1 MHIHPSPQQARE
13 LLERGEVVVL
23 SSAFIADGLTPTAAL
38 ARLGPQPLGRFLLE
52 SAEQGERVGRYSFV
66 GAGVRELV
74 AFDGTHGFAFG
85 WEPSSGGQVVER
97 ARWPQRDILAELRAR
112 LSDLRCP
119 AQPDLPP
126 FFGGAVGFLGYDV
139 VRTIEH
145 LPDGRPDPVGSW
157 TAGFLVAD
165 VVVAFDHFRRLA
177 YLLALC
183 RRQEGETARQAYE
196 QAAGRLEEVRWR
208 LARSPAGELEPPLL
222 EAPQWATPV
231 PAPPEDPHFVEAVR
245 RAKEYIRAGDIFQ
258 VVLSRHTRVPCPQPP
273 LAVYRRLRAIN
284 PSPYMF
290 YLELA
295 DPRPGGAALH
305 LVGASPEVMV
315 RLQGRRACLRPIA
328 GTRPRGRSEAEEQ
341 ALARQLAEDP
351 KELAEHMML
360 VDLGRNDLGRV
371 CRFGTVRVTQLLT
384 VERYSHV
391 MHLVSEVEGELA
403 EGQDAF
409 DLMRAVFPAG
419 TVTGAPKVRAM
430 EIIDELEQEGRGFYA
445 GAVGYFAASGDADS
459 CITIRSLAI
468 CRGVAHARAGAGIVA
483 DSDPVRELW
492 ETHHKVSAVLS
503 ALACQGQPVA
513 AAAGGE
519 GRA

>member
-1 MHIHPSPQQARE
+1 MPVHVYPSPQQARE

-74 AFDGTHGFAFG
+74 AFDGIHGFAFG
-85 WEPSSGGQVVER
+85 WEPAGGGQVVEQ

-196 QAAGRLEEVRWR
+196 RAAGRLEEVRWR

-231 PAPPEDPHFVEAVR
+231 PAPPEDIVR
-245 RAKEYIRAGDIFQ
+245 RHLPRKRGQPPGIPGGYIVTIPLGQRTAGLLVALERPDAEPAGLTAVQALMVGGHFWHGRME
-258 VVLSRHTRVPCPQPP
+258 VVLYIDER
-273 LAVYRRLRAIN
+273 
-284 PSPYMF
+284 
-290 YLELA
+290 
-295 DPRPGGAALH
+295 
-305 LVGASPEVMV
+305 ASPAQ
-315 RLQGRRACLRPIA
+315 R
-328 GTRPRGRSEAEEQ
+328 EA
-341 ALARQLAEDP
+341 
-351 KELAEHMML
+351 
-360 VDLGRNDLGRV
+360 
-371 CRFGTVRVTQLLT
+371 LT
-384 VERYSHV
+384 
-391 MHLVSEVEGELA
+391 A
-403 EGQDAF
+403 IF
-409 DLMRAVFPAG
+409 
-419 TVTGAPKVRAM
+419 
-430 EIIDELEQEGRGFYA
+430 
-445 GAVGYFAASGDADS
+445 SG
-459 CITIRSLAI
+459 
-468 CRGVAHARAGAGIVA
+468 
-483 DSDPVRELW
+483 
-492 ETHHKVSAVLS
+492 
-503 ALACQGQPVA
+503 
-513 AAAGGE
+513 AAGGPYKFP
-519 GRA
+519 GRLIQRVQRVEYAPMRFTIEPRRRRFWIPGVMDFTIEALDCANPGGGFTEIRGSMHFVDPVYVAKAVASWFRGAGYAWDHTGRSGFFGVFDLQGP